1 MADERTS
8 PPALECRRLS
18 VAYGT
23 RRVLHEL
30 DLTVAAGE
38 AVAVLGPSGCG
49 KSTLLFAVAGFHAL
63 EAGSIS
69 IDGRLV
75 ADGSRAL
82 PPEDRMVGVVFQ
94 NYALWPHLTARDNVA
109 YPLRRAGVARTE
121 ARLRADALLDRM
133 GVGHLADRR
142 PALLSGG
149 EQQRVGVARAL
160 AREPAL
166 YLFDEPTAHL
176 DTALRSVLQEELATQ
191 RAAIG
196 AAVVY
201 ATHDV
206 SEAFVVADRVALLRD
221 GAVVQQGRPVDVY
234 ERPVDLWAARLT
246 GPAAVLDLCVV
257 GSSPASVT
265 LSIADTHV
273 RVPADGAELRSA
285 RSAQVLVRPEWG
297 RLGGPLPGR
306 VVAVRYRG
314 SDTDYR
320 LDTPVGL
327 VEVRERGVPHA
338 DVGDAQ
344 GWTIDRAWLLP
355 GSPAGITADDSPREP
370 PTTARASASAAS
382 PTT

>member
-1 MADERTS
+1 MAGERTS
-8 PPALECRRLS
+8 PPALECRRLT

-38 AVAVLGPSGCG
+38 ALAVLGPSGCG
-49 KSTLLFAVAGFHAL
+49 KTTLLFAVAGFHAL

-75 ADGSRAL
+75 ADGPRSL

-109 YPLRRAGVARTE
+109 YPLRRAGVPRTE
-121 ARLRADALLDRM
+121 ARLQAHALLDRM

-246 GPAAVLDLCVV
+246 GPASILDVPLAV
-257 GSSPASVT
+257 VT
-265 LSIADTHV
+265 PGHVTV
-273 RVPADGAELRSA
+273 RVGEASMTVPATGSTTAVA
-285 RSAQVLVRPEWG
+285 RVLVRPEW
-297 RLGGPLPGR
+297 LHLDGPAAGR
-306 VVAVRYRG
+306 VVGVRYRG
-314 SDTDYR
+314 ADTDYR
-320 LDTPVGL
+320 
-327 VEVRERGVPHA
+327 VETAAGVIQVRERGRPRL
-338 DVGDAQ
+338 DVGNPC
-344 GWTIDRAWLLP
+344 GWGIERAWLLP
-355 GSPAGITADDSPREP
+355 VSPAD
-370 PTTARASASAAS
+370 SAADGF
-382 PTT
+382 PDELDAVPQGRLGVA